1 MGDVANAAAD
11 ASAAANAAAAD
22 PAGTAAAANAAAR
35 DTAASASAAISAT
48 PPGAVLILNAE
59 YVVGNQAIDVS
70 DYVTTQQGA
79 NYGAIKFPVQKMDED
94 LRKAHRIYAPP
105 PADAAALALNPPR
118 LTINFTDQSGAYHTV
133 SYTLT
138 ETVDIGERSAFG
150 KFVQKPGDVL
160 WDVGLTAAK
169 GQFVFVFV
177 LIWALIVVW
186 SYKQWSF
193 LQEQFGNGNITS
205 TTNDRLGILGK
216 YVALFV
222 YWIFHYGTSLGKPF
236 EMLLGGVDV
245 KRGWI
250 VKFIFTFFAA
260 LTPVTSFLFQF
271 LIWFTL
277 VQTLV
282 DMNNNVGS

>member
-1 MGDVANAAAD
+1 MDDAAAS
-11 ASAAANAAAAD
+11 ASDLANAAAAD
-22 PAGTAAAANAAAR
+22 PAGAAAAADAAAR
-35 DTAASASAAISAT
+35 DAAASASAAITAT
-48 PPGAVLILNAE
+48 PPGAVLILDAE
-59 YVVGNQAIDVS
+59 YVVGSQAIDVS

-94 LRKAHRIYAPP
+94 LRKTHRVYAPP

-160 WDVGLTAAK
+160 YDVGLTAAK

-177 LIWALIVVW
+177 LLWALIVLW
-186 SYKQWSF
+186 SYNQWNF
-193 LQEQFGNGNITS
+193 LQGQFGNGIITS
-205 TTNDRLGILGK
+205 TINDRLGLLGK

-222 YWIFHYGTSLGKPF
+222 YWIFTYATPIGKPF
-236 EMLLGGVDV
+236 EMLLGGADV
-245 KRGWI
+245 KPGWI
-250 VKFIFTFFAA
+250 VKFIFALFAA

>member
-1 MGDVANAAAD
+1 MG
-11 ASAAANAAAAD
+11 S
-22 PAGTAAAANAAAR
+22 
-35 DTAASASAAISAT
+35 
-48 PPGAVLILNAE
+48 VLVLNAE

-79 NYGAIKFPVQKMDED
+79 NYGAIKFPVNKMDED
-94 LRKAHRIYAPP
+94 LRKAHRIAAPP

-118 LTINFTDQSGAYHTV
+118 LTINYTDESGAYHTV
-133 SYTLT
+133 SYTIT
-138 ETVDIGERSAFG
+138 EMVDIGERSAFG

-160 WDVGLTAAK
+160 YDVGLTAAK
-169 GQFVFVFV
+169 GQFVFVFA
-177 LIWALIVVW
+177 LMWALVVVW
-186 SYKQWSF
+186 AYNQWGF
-193 LQEQFGNGNITS
+193 LQDQFVNGNITS
-205 TTNDRLGILGK
+205 TINDRLGVLGK

-222 YWIFHYGTSLGKPF
+222 YWIFTYGSAIGKPL

-250 VKFIFTFFAA
+250 VKFIFALFAA

-282 DMNNNVGS
+282 DLNNNVGS